1 MAKVV
6 RREEKAI
13 LTMAEK
19 KILEKAYEILDEIY
33 EECRQG
39 EDLEI
44 CAGDARRELESFLD
58 NDDIYEVEDDENTD
72 TVKIII
78 EL

>member
-6 RREEKAI
+6 RMDEKAI
-13 LTMAEK
+13 LTVAEK
-19 KILEKAYEILDEIY
+19 KILEKAYEILNEIY
-33 EECRQG
+33 EECRQNG
-39 EDLEI
+39 DLEI
-44 CAGDARRELESFLD
+44 YARDAKNELESFLD
-58 NDDIYEVEDDENTD
+58 ADDMYEVEDENTD

>member
-6 RREEKAI
+6 RMDEKAI
-13 LTMAEK
+13 LTVAEK

-33 EECRQG
+33 DECEQG

-44 CAGDARRELESFLD
+44 YARDARNELGSFLEAD
-58 NDDIYEVEDDENTD
+58 GIYEVENENTD

>member
-6 RREEKAI
+6 RMDEKAI

-19 KILEKAYEILDEIY
+19 KILEKAYEILGDIY
-33 EECRQG
+33 DECRQDG
-39 EDLEI
+39 DLEMY
-44 CAGDARRELESFLD
+44 AGDAKRELEIFL
-58 NDDIYEVEDDENTD
+58 NEEGIYEVEDENID